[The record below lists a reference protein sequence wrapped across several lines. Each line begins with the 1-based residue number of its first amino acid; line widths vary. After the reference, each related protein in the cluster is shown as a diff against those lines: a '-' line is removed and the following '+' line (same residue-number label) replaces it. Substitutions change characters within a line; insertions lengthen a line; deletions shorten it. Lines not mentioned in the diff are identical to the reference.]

1 MAWSEQTQRDAARA
15 RHNRKNVNRIL
26 SSRFDKW
33 THRRIAVHVEDCLG
47 GLVLNGGDKD
57 GGDLLTANGIIQSR
71 EGRIQEKDVDSDSA
85 DGFVSRSTASG
96 GEDKGGSDLLS
107 VKGTMQRRDG
117 DAIVSRGFVSGL
129 VSEEETMQD
138 GCIVED
144 DDWVFW
150 GVATYRHD
158 DSNAVRSLLMATVR

>member
-1 MAWSEQTQRDAARA
+1 MSTPIPQTALFRVARPRAA
-15 RHNRKNVNRIL
+15 K
-26 SSRFDKW
+26 
-33 THRRIAVHVEDCLG
+33 T
-47 GLVLNGGDKD
+47 KD
-57 GGDLLTANGIIQSR
+57 
-71 EGRIQEKDVDSDSA
+71 
-85 DGFVSRSTASG
+85 
-96 GEDKGGSDLLS
+96 GSDLLS